1 MKGETTMLQPRKM
14 RYDKAGP
21 VVAENLKKRHF
32 DAYYCSTR
40 EEGVAKVLEL
50 IAAEDVVS
58 WGGTLTVDELGIK
71 QLLAQRGQ
79 KVLDRDTAK
88 NMDERMAIM
97 RAGLTCDTFLTGTNA
112 ITESGELF
120 NIDGNGNRVA
130 AMCFGPKSVVIVAGM
145 NKVVKDMDAAYA
157 QVRNYTAPAV
167 VQRFP
172 NAKTP
177 CNFNGLCADCKGPDS
192 CCCYMVETRLCRPAG
207 KIKVVLIGEDLGL

>member
-1 MKGETTMLQPRKM
+1 MTPKEMYYEKRGRILVK
-14 RYDKAGP
+14 
-21 VVAENLKKRHF
+21 NLESRHF
-32 DAYYCSTR
+32 EAYYCANK
-40 EEGVAKVLEL
+40 EEALHKVLEL
-50 IAAEDVVS
+50 IPTEDVVS

-71 QLLAQRGQ
+71 GLLAQREQ

-88 NMDERMAIM
+88 DMAERMAIM
-97 RAGLTCDTFLTGTNA
+97 RAGLTCDTFLTSSNA
-112 ITESGELF
+112 ITQDGELF

-145 NKVVKDMDAAYA
+145 NKVVKDMDEAYA

-172 NAKTP
+172 TAKTP
-177 CNFNGLCADCKGPDS
+177 CNANGLCADCKTPDS

-207 KIKVVLIGEDLGL
+207 KIKVVLVGEDLGL

>member
-1 MKGETTMLQPRKM
+1 MLQPRKI

-21 VVAENLKKRHF
+21 AVAESLKKRHF

-50 IAAEDVVS
+50 IATEDVVS

-71 QLLAQRGQ
+71 DALRQRGQ
-79 KVLDRDTAK
+79 KLLDRDTAK
-88 NMDERMAIM
+88 DMAGRMAIM

-112 ITESGELF
+112 ITQTGELF

-130 AMCFGPKSVVIVAGM
+130 AMCFGPKSVVVVAGM
-145 NKVVKDMDAAYA
+145 NKVVKDMDEAYA

-177 CNFNGLCADCKGPDS
+177 CNANGLCADCKSPES
-192 CCCYMVETRLCRPAG
+192 CCCYMVETRICRPAG

>member
-21 VVAENLKKRHF
+21 AVAENLKKRHF

-40 EEGVAKVLEL
+40 EEGIAKVLEL
-50 IAAEDVVS
+50 IPTEDVVS

-71 QLLAQRGQ
+71 QLLAQREQ

-88 NMDERMAIM
+88 DMTERMAIM
-97 RAGLTCDTFLTGTNA
+97 RAGLTCDTFLTSSNA
-112 ITESGELF
+112 ITQGGELF

-145 NKVVKDMDAAYA
+145 NKVVKDMDEAYA

-172 NAKTP
+172 AAKTP
-177 CNFNGLCADCKGPDS
+177 CNSNGLCADCKTPDS
-192 CCCYMVETRLCRPAG
+192 CCCYMVETRICRPAG
-207 KIKVVLIGEDLGL
+207 KIKVVLVGEDLGL

>member
-40 EEGVAKVLEL
+40 EEAVAKVLEL
-50 IAAEDVVS
+50 IPTEDVVS
-58 WGGTLTVDELGIK
+58 WGGTMTVDELGIK
-71 QLLAQRGQ
+71 QLLAERGQ
-79 KVLDRDTAK
+79 KVLDRDTAA
-88 NMDERMAIM
+88 NMDERRAIM

-112 ITESGELF
+112 ITQDGELF

-145 NKVVKDMDAAYA
+145 NKVV
-157 QVRNYTAPAV
+157 
-167 VQRFP
+167 
-172 NAKTP
+172 
-177 CNFNGLCADCKGPDS
+177 
-192 CCCYMVETRLCRPAG
+192 
-207 KIKVVLIGEDLGL
+207 

>member
-1 MKGETTMLQPRKM
+1 ML
-14 RYDKAGP
+14 
-21 VVAENLKKRHF
+21 AE
-32 DAYYCSTR
+32 
-40 EEGVAKVLEL
+40 
-50 IAAEDVVS
+50 
-58 WGGTLTVDELGIK
+58 
-71 QLLAQRGQ
+71 RGQ
-79 KVLDRDTAK
+79 EVLDRDTAK
-88 NMDERMAIM
+88 DMAERMAIM

>member
-21 VVAENLKKRHF
+21 AVAETLKKRHF

>member
-40 EEGVAKVLEL
+40 EEAVAKVLEL
-50 IAAEDVVS
+50 IPMEDVVS

-71 QLLAQRGQ
+71 QLLAERGQ

-88 NMDERMAIM
+88 DMGERMAIM
-97 RAGLTCDTFLTGTNA
+97 RAGLTCDTFLTSSNA
-112 ITESGELF
+112 ITQQGELF

-145 NKVVKDMDAAYA
+145 NKVVKDMDEAYSR
-157 QVRNYTAPAV
+157 VRNYTSPAV

-172 NAKTP
+172 AAKTP
-177 CNFNGLCADCKGPDS
+177 CNANGLCADCKGSDS

-207 KIKVVLIGEDLGL
+207 KIKVVLVGEDLGL

>member
-1 MKGETTMLQPRKM
+1 MLQPRKM

-21 VVAENLKKRHF
+21 AVAANLNKRHF

-40 EEGVAKVLEL
+40 EEAVAKVLEL
-50 IAAEDVVS
+50 IPLEDVVS

-71 QLLAQRGQ
+71 QLLAERGQ

-88 NMDERMAIM
+88 DIPERMEIM
-97 RAGLTCDTFLTGTNA
+97 RAGLTCDTFLTSSNA
-112 ITESGELF
+112 ITQQGELF

-145 NKVVKDMDAAYA
+145 SKVVKDMDEAYSR
-157 QVRNYTAPAV
+157 VRNYTSPAV

-172 NAKTP
+172 DAKTP
-177 CNFNGLCADCKGPDS
+177 CNANGLCADCKGTDS

-207 KIKVVLIGEDLGL
+207 KIKVVLVGEDLGL

>member
-21 VVAENLKKRHF
+21 AVAENLKKRHF

-50 IAAEDVVS
+50 IGIEDVVS

-71 QLLAQRGQ
+71 QLLAERGQ
-79 KVLDRDTAK
+79 KVLDRDTAAD
-88 NMDERMAIM
+88 MAERVAIM

-112 ITESGELF
+112 ITQDGELF

>member
-1 MKGETTMLQPRKM
+1 MLQPRKM

-50 IAAEDVVS
+50 IGAEDVVS
-58 WGGTLTVDELGIK
+58 WGGTMTVDELGIK
-71 QLLAQRGQ
+71 GLLAQRGQ

-88 NMDERMAIM
+88 DMAERMAIM

-112 ITESGELF
+112 ITQDGELF

-130 AMCFGPKSVVIVAGM
+130 AMCFGPKSVVVVAGM
-145 NKVVKDMDAAYA
+145 NKVVKDMDEAYA

-167 VQRFP
+167 LQRFP
-172 NAKTP
+172 SMKTP
-177 CNFNGLCADCKGPDS
+177 CNQNGLGADCKSPDS
-192 CCCYMVETRLCRPAG
+192 CCCYMVETRVCRPAG

>member
-1 MKGETTMLQPRKM
+1 MLQPTKM

-21 VVAENLKKRHF
+21 KVAEALRKRHF

-40 EEGVAKVLEL
+40 DEGIAKVMEL
-50 IAAEDVVS
+50 IPAQDSVS
-58 WGGTLTVDELGIK
+58 WGGTMTVDELGIK
-71 QLLAQRGQ
+71 DLLRQRGQ
-79 KVLDRDTAK
+79 KVLDRDTAA

-97 RAGLTCDTFLTGTNA
+97 RQGLTCDTFLTSSNA
-112 ITESGELF
+112 ITEDGQLF

-130 AMCFGPKSVVIVAGM
+130 AMTFGPKSVVIVAGM
-145 NKVVKDMDAAYA
+145 NKVVADLDAAYTY
-157 QVRNYTAPAV
+157 VRHNCAPAV

-177 CNFNGLCADCKGPDS
+177 CNVTGECGDCIGEDS
-192 CCCYMVETRLCRPAG
+192 CCAYMVATRLCRPAG

>member
-1 MKGETTMLQPRKM
+1 MKGEQTMLQPRKM

-21 VVAENLKKRHF
+21 AVAENLKKRHF

-50 IAAEDVVS
+50 IGIEDVVS

-71 QLLAQRGQ
+71 QLLAERGQ
-79 KVLDRDTAK
+79 KVLDRDTAAD
-88 NMDERMAIM
+88 MVERMAIM

-112 ITESGELF
+112 ITEGGELF

>member
-1 MKGETTMLQPRKM
+1 MLQPRKL

-21 VVAENLKKRHF
+21 AVVENLNKRHF

-40 EEGVAKVLEL
+40 EEAVAKVLEL
-50 IAAEDVVS
+50 IDAGDTVS
-58 WGGTLTVDELGIK
+58 WGGTMTVDELGIK

-79 KVLDRDTAK
+79 KLLDRDTAK
-88 NMDERMAIM
+88 DMDVRMAIM
-97 RAGLTCDTFLTGTNA
+97 RAGLTCDTFLTSSNA
-112 ITESGELF
+112 ITQQGELF

-130 AMCFGPKSVVIVAGM
+130 AMCFGPKSVVVVAGM
-145 NKVVKDMDAAYA
+145 NKVVKDMDEAYA

-177 CNFNGLCADCKGPDS
+177 CNANGLCADCTGSES

>member
-1 MKGETTMLQPRKM
+1 MKGERTMLQPRKM

-21 VVAENLKKRHF
+21 AVAENLKKRHF

-50 IAAEDVVS
+50 IGIEDVVS

-71 QLLAQRGQ
+71 QLLAERGQ
-79 KVLDRDTAK
+79 KVLDRDTAAD
-88 NMDERMAIM
+88 MVERMAIM

-112 ITESGELF
+112 ITQDGELF

>member
-1 MKGETTMLQPRKM
+1 MKGERTMLQPRKM

-21 VVAENLKKRHF
+21 AVAENLKKRHF

-50 IAAEDVVS
+50 IGIEDVVS

-71 QLLAQRGQ
+71 QLLAERGQ
-79 KVLDRDTAK
+79 KVLDRDTAAD
-88 NMDERMAIM
+88 MAERVAIM

-112 ITESGELF
+112 ITQDGELF

>member
-1 MKGETTMLQPRKM
+1 MKGEQTMLQPRKM

-40 EEGVAKVLEL
+40 EEAVAKVLEL
-50 IAAEDVVS
+50 IPTEDVVS

-71 QLLAQRGQ
+71 QLLAQREQ

-88 NMDERMAIM
+88 DMTERMAIM
-97 RAGLTCDTFLTGTNA
+97 RAGLTCDTFLTSSNA
-112 ITESGELF
+112 ITQGGELF

-145 NKVVKDMDAAYA
+145 NKVVKDMDEAYA

-172 NAKTP
+172 AAKTP
-177 CNFNGLCADCKGPDS
+177 CNANGLCADCKTPDS
-192 CCCYMVETRLCRPAG
+192 CCCYMVETRICRPAG
-207 KIKVVLIGEDLGL
+207 KIKVVLVGEDLGL

>member
-21 VVAENLKKRHF
+21 VVAENLKKRYF

-40 EEGVAKVLEL
+40 EEGIAKVLEL
-50 IAAEDVVS
+50 IPLEDVVS

-71 QLLAQRGQ
+71 QLLAERGQ

-88 NMDERMAIM
+88 DMAERMAIM

-130 AMCFGPKSVVIVAGM
+130 AMTFGPKSVVIVAGM
-145 NKVVKDMDAAYA
+145 NKVVKDMDAAVS

-167 VQRFP
+167 LQRFP
-172 NAKTP
+172 NYKTP
-177 CNFNGLCADCKGPDS
+177 CNANGLCADCKSPD
-192 CCCYMVETRLCRPAG
+192 CACAYMVQTRVSRPAG